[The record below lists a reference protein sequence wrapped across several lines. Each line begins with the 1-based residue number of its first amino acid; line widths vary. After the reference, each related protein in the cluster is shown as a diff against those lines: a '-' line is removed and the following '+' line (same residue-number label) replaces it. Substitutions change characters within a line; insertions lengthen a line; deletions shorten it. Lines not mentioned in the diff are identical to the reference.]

1 MQAWDGHR
9 GFSSPF
15 SAWILHLSSKS
26 QNLVLLVTT
35 IVERFASGVCV
46 SGALGIPLERWIK
59 PGDLQLCCKRRSL
72 VQKEET
78 REEENEAR
86 RSPSIVE
93 GAGSR
98 YFRKTRM

>member
-1 MQAWDGHR
+1 M
-9 GFSSPF
+9 
-15 SAWILHLSSKS
+15 
-26 QNLVLLVTT
+26 
-35 IVERFASGVCV
+35 CV

-59 PGDLQLCCKRRSL
+59 LGDLQLCSKRSL

-78 REEENEAR
+78 KEEENEAR